1 LAGFYVVSNP
11 LRRDIPSRCGFVI
24 ASTTM
29 RGSKYLLGKFA
40 GNVVFLAVFTAG
52 FMITSMAMVL
62 VRGEA
67 SLERWLFAKR
77 YRKN

>member
-1 LAGFYVVSNP
+1 
-11 LRRDIPSRCGFVI
+11 
-24 ASTTM
+24 M